1 MRHFLYCALL
11 SIVLFSTNVVAQEFN
26 IYLSS
31 TDLNVFASDSIST
44 PVSFP
49 ADWILKADQK
59 ETGFTHF
66 TIVSGGNELTEFS
79 LKPLDYNLFKAKF
92 KNSIR
97 GLFYDQE
104 EKITI
109 HNIVDENEAI
119 LSLYSKITSYFF
131 SINERPQVAVIR
143 LKEDIDVYSK
153 LRFKKKDENEE
164 TLDNIYI
171 GALINANVKI
181 SFYSGFI
188 EKIEVK
194 GTING
199 IPITFSNKYSIGVS
213 SLENIKNF
221 DKIKIISHFEHLVN
235 FDSIIKISETSDI
248 SGPEKL
254 ENIIDI
260 SETRNS
266 LDRKNKVTVVK
277 NNNDAYYSVKV
288 NSVKKTSKNLGREEN
303 SLYIFLNDLIEYERI
318 IDVNANDISPDK
330 QVIGLDTLQQSAKL
344 YKEESTKILEAVIFS
359 DLLGTFDEDNPSGII
374 QTEVSKR
381 FNINTTRN
389 DIGNG
394 KIWFGLIM
402 PPFLISESFGTFEY
416 LDAKVLLSKIEDDN
430 KYLLPDSESG
440 KLTLLGLYQHRNFSV
455 GGTLNFLAFE
465 NQNLKF
471 NMFFDMGFE
480 FSKSGFKLTEDSDPE
495 NLNFMEYNLELK
507 FHLFPEK
514 RYGIFVTDKL
524 SYFETLDDDLS
535 TLSFDETS
543 FWMNTV
549 EFKAYLDVSTSS
561 KLFAR
566 YRLIHEMSDIDNNF
580 SQFQLGVSFYLLEK
594 NRKDK

>member
-1 MRHFLYCALL
+1 MKKLQLL
-11 SIVLFSTNVVAQEFN
+11 LFSCFLFISLFARSQEFN

-31 TDLNVFASDSIST
+31 TNIEVLKRSDT
-44 PVSFP
+44 VTTSFP
-49 ADWILKADQK
+49 TDWILKVDQK

-66 TIVSGGNELTEFS
+66 TIVSGGNELKEFS

-92 KNSIR
+92 KNSII
-97 GLFYDQE
+97 GLGDKPKEIKSLDDISNE
-104 EKITI
+104 EKL
-109 HNIVDENEAI
+109 

-143 LKEDIDVYSK
+143 LKKDIDVYTTV
-153 LRFKKKDENEE
+153 RFLNKEDKEKA
-164 TLDNIYI
+164 LDNIYV
-171 GALINANVKI
+171 GALENVNVDI

-194 GTING
+194 GTIDS
-199 IPITFSNKYSIGVS
+199 IPITFSNEYSIGVS
-213 SLENIKNF
+213 SLKNITNF
-221 DKIKIISHFEHLVN
+221 DKIKIISHFEHLVDFKHESVDN
-235 FDSIIKISETSDI
+235 E
-248 SGPEKL
+248 
-254 ENIIDI
+254 
-260 SETRNS
+260 RNS
-266 LDRKNKVTVVK
+266 LDRKNRKTIIDYNEKSKIRITV
-277 NNNDAYYSVKV
+277 DTLL
-288 NSVKKTSKNLGREEN
+288 KTSKNLGREEN
-303 SLYIFLNDLIEYERI
+303 SLYIYLNDLIEYNRI

-330 QVIGLDTLQQSAKL
+330 QTIGLDELQQSAKL
-344 YKEESTKILEAVIFS
+344 YKEESTKILEAVVFT
-359 DLLGTFDEDNPSGII
+359 DLLGTFDEKNPNGII

-389 DIGNG
+389 AIGKG
-394 KIWFGLIM
+394 KRWFSLIM

-430 KYLLPDSESG
+430 KYLLPDLDTG
-440 KLTLLGLYQHRNFSV
+440 KLTLLSLYQHRNFSV
-455 GGTLNFLAFE
+455 GGTLNYLAFE

-480 FSKSGFKLTEDSDPE
+480 FSKSGFQLSEDADPE
-495 NLNFMEYNLELK
+495 NLNFMEYNLEMK

-514 RYGIFVTDKL
+514 RYGIFVTDKF
-524 SYFETLDDDLS
+524 SYFETLDDDIS

-543 FWMNTV
+543 YWLNTV

-566 YRLIHEMSDIDNNF
+566 YKLIHEMSDIDNNF